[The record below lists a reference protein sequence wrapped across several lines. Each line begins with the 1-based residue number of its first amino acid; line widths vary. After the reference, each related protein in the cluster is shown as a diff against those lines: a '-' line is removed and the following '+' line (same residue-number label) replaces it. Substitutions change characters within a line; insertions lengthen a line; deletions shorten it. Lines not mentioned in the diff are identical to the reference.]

1 MGIVF
6 IIFAVLLIVGIP
18 IYYVLGGTC
27 LFYFV
32 THDLPAWTIL
42 QRQFTGMNTFVQ
54 VAIPLFILA
63 GNIMDKGG
71 SLGRIIHFA
80 KVCVGRFKGGMA
92 HINIVASMLFAGVTG
107 SAVADVA
114 ALGPMEIEM
123 MTEQGYDKEYATALT
138 CASASIGPIIPPSL
152 PLIMYGVVSGT
163 SVGALLM
170 AGLVPGILMGIVLM
184 LQVCW
189 YAKKYDF
196 PTSEAYSVKEI
207 IKALPEGI
215 GALSIPIVVLGGI
228 YTGFFTPTEA
238 AGVACV
244 VSFLLGMFVYK
255 ELKWKDMPGI
265 LVNTGKTLGSCSA
278 IFAMASCFSYMIT
291 FENVPRMISELLI
304 GLTDNKYLLLLL
316 VNIALLIIGCFME
329 GISSI
334 LITAPMILPTLTAV
348 GVDPVHL
355 GVIMALNTTLGLLT
369 PPLGLSLFMAN
380 TVTKIPVMQIARKAM
395 PMFILLVLT
404 LFLITY
410 CPAIVTFLPELMLG
424 S

>member
-42 QRQFTGMNTFVQ
+42 QRQFSGMNTFVQ

-92 HINIVASMLFAGVTG
+92 HINIVASMMFAGVTG

-348 GVDPVHL
+348 GVDPVHHI
-355 GVIMALNTTLGLLT
+355 VSSEPR
-369 PPLGLSLFMAN
+369 PPQSSGS
-380 TVTKIPVMQIARKAM
+380 IPQ
-395 PMFILLVLT
+395 
-404 LFLITY
+404 
-410 CPAIVTFLPELMLG
+410 PAFQGMSG
-424 S
+424 H

>member
-42 QRQFTGMNTFVQ
+42 QRQFSGMNTFVQ

-380 TVTKIPVMQIARKAM
+380 TVTKIPVMQIASKAM

>member
-1 MGIVF
+1 MGLVF
-6 IIFAVLLIVGIP
+6 IVFAVLMIVGIP
-18 IYYVLGGTC
+18 IYFVLGASC
-27 LFYFV
+27 LFYFT
-32 THDLPAWTIL
+32 THELPAWTIL
-42 QRQFTGMNTFVQ
+42 QRQFAGMNTFVQ

-71 SLGRIIHFA
+71 SLSRIIHFA

-92 HINIVASMLFAGVTG
+92 HINIVASMMFAGVTG

-123 MTEQGYDKEYATALT
+123 MTEQGYEKDYSTALT

-184 LQVCW
+184 IQVAW
-189 YAKKYDF
+189 YAKKYNF
-196 PTSEAYSVKEI
+196 PTSEAYSIKEI
-207 IKALPEGI
+207 LKAIPEGI

-244 VSFLLGMFVYK
+244 VSFILGMFVHK
-255 ELKWKDMPGI
+255 ELKWRDMPSI

-278 IFAMASCFSYMIT
+278 IFAMASCCSYMIT
-291 FENVPRMISELLI
+291 FENVPRMISEILI

-316 VNIALLIIGCFME
+316 VNLALLLIGCFME

-380 TVTKIPVMQIARKAM
+380 TVTGIPVMQIAKKAV
-395 PMFILLVLT
+395 PMFAVLVLT

-410 CPAIVTFLPELMLG
+410 CPVIVTFLPELMLG

>member
-42 QRQFTGMNTFVQ
+42 QRQFSGMNTFVQ

-348 GVDPVHL
+348 GVDPVRL
-355 GVIMALNTTLGLLT
+355 SKTSRMKQALAISLSNVLWLT
-369 PPLGLSLFMAN
+369 
-380 TVTKIPVMQIARKAM
+380 
-395 PMFILLVLT
+395 
-404 LFLITY
+404 
-410 CPAIVTFLPELMLG
+410 
-424 S
+424 

>member
-42 QRQFTGMNTFVQ
+42 QRQFSGMNTFVQ

-92 HINIVASMLFAGVTG
+92 HINIVASMMFAGVTG

-380 TVTKIPVMQIARKAM
+380 TVTKIPVMQIARKAT

>member
-1 MGIVF
+1 MGMV
-6 IIFAVLLIVGIP
+6 FAVFAILMVLGIP
-18 IYYVLGGTC
+18 IYFVLGSTC
-27 LFYFV
+27 LAYFAAN
-32 THDLPAWTIL
+32 DMPAWLII
-42 QRQFTGMNTFVQ
+42 QRQFSGMNTFVQ

-71 SLGRIIHFA
+71 SLQRIIHFA

-92 HINIVASMLFAGVTG
+92 HINIVASMMFAGVTG

-114 ALGPMEIEM
+114 ALGPMEIKM
-123 MTEQGYDKEYATALT
+123 MTDQGYDKEYSTALT

-163 SVGALLM
+163 SVGDLLM
-170 AGLVPGILMGIVLM
+170 AGLIPGILMGIVLM
-184 LQVCW
+184 IQVVY
-189 YAKKYDF
+189 YARKYNF
-196 PTSEAYSVKEI
+196 PTSEAYS
-207 IKALPEGI
+207 IKQILKAIPEGF
-215 GALSIPIVVLGGI
+215 GALLIPIIVLGGI

-244 VSFLLGMFVYK
+244 AAFVLGMFVYK

-265 LVNTGKTLGSCSA
+265 LVETGKTLGSCSA

-291 FENVPRMISELLI
+291 FENIPELISTFLT
-304 GLTDNKYLLLLL
+304 GLTDNKYILLLL

-380 TVTKIPVMQIARKAM
+380 TVTGIPVMKIAKAAL
-395 PMFILLVLT
+395 PMFGALVLT
-404 LFLITY
+404 LFIITY
-410 CPAIVTFLPELMLG
+410 CPAIVEFLPNLMM
-424 S
+424 